1 LSKRGLCHKCLTS
14 DVELVQEK
22 GQILC
27 FECFGRL
34 HQGKSAENKP
44 QPTFDDMKKKL
55 EKK

>member
-1 LSKRGLCHKCLTS
+1 LKGLCHRCLTS

-27 FECFGRL
+27 FNCFGKL
-34 HQGKSAENKP
+34 HQGKSKLNETEAKA
-44 QPTFDDMKKKL
+44 TFEALRKKW